1 MTYTAAEIVK
11 ELSYEL
17 MMRKRVYTRQVE
29 AGQMTPEGA
38 RRRSGMIK
46 QVLDRY
52 ELEANEASKPAN
64 DPLEEMDL
72 FGD

>member
-1 MTYTAAEIVK
+1 MTFTAAEIVK
-11 ELSYEL
+11 ELRYEL

-29 AGQMTPEGA
+29 AGKMTAEGA

-52 ELEANEASKPAN
+52 ELEANEASKPAS
-64 DPLEEMDL
+64 DPLEELGL